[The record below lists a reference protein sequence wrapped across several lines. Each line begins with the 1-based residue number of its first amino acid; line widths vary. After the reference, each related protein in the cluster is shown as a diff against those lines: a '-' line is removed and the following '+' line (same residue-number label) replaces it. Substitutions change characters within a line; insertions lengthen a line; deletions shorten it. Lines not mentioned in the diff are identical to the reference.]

1 MLVHIF
7 IPIGTSEKQVKF
19 NFSHMPLIGNISNMT
34 KTVVVLL
41 VWIFLLNNQ
50 NNSLLKIQSQQ
61 EYLPLWHISYIHILM
76 ESNLWVQSW
85 SINQETGASSVYI
98 INWKME
104 ENGYFWY
111 YGWYQWVCSISSTDG
126 FTWYCE

>member
-1 MLVHIF
+1 MTREPVLFKRIYIKHIPGQTNKCWF
-7 IPIGTSEKQVKF
+7 TFSIPIGTSEKQVKF

-41 VWIFLLNNQ
+41 VWIFLLKNQ

-76 ESNLWVQSW
+76 ESNL
-85 SINQETGASSVYI
+85 
-98 INWKME
+98 
-104 ENGYFWY
+104 
-111 YGWYQWVCSISSTDG
+111 
-126 FTWYCE
+126 